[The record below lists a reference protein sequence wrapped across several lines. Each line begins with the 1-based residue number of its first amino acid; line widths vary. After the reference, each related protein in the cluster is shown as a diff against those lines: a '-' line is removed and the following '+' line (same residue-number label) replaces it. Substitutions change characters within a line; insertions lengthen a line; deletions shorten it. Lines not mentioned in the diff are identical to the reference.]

1 MWVRLEA
8 AQLIGFILA
17 ALDIDKVVELINN
30 TESDEVHEGY
40 MYSKPVDTL
49 KSLILDLVAQ
59 LYPDMTFEQLAD
71 QVVKNL
77 IFIAKILKSIPGN
90 RSTVKNDEQDNGSKA
105 ENSNNLSFP
114 WLIRRLRKAVNIEI
128 TQAPK
133 STSVVRTSSS
143 SDVFVPMKNFIDI
156 YISYLKVN
164 HMNDTFSEN
173 CNVQVHCRYSNDS
186 AYGIFKRDT
195 FQYHVTVGTGDDYDR
210 RNER

>member
-1 MWVRLEA
+1 MWIRLAA

-17 ALDIDKVVELINN
+17 ALDVDKVVELLNN
-30 TESDEVHEGY
+30 PESDRIHEGY

-77 IFIAKILKSIPGN
+77 IFIAKILKSVTG
-90 RSTVKNDEQDNGSKA
+90 SAAKNDEEDDGNKA
-105 ENSNNLSFP
+105 KNNLSFL

-133 STSVVRTSSS
+133 STSVVRKVLGMSLFTRY
-143 SDVFVPMKNFIDI
+143 PCI
-156 YISYLKVN
+156 YESYQGYV
-164 HMNDTFSEN
+164 
-173 CNVQVHCRYSNDS
+173 
-186 AYGIFKRDT
+186 
-195 FQYHVTVGTGDDYDR
+195 
-210 RNER
+210 

>member
-1 MWVRLEA
+1 MEKLLFSINITSLHFISEYSQSLLAHPHLWVRLAA

-17 ALDIDKVVELINN
+17 TLDVDKVVELLNN
-30 TESDEVHEGY
+30 PESDTIQGY

-77 IFIAKILKSIPGN
+77 IFIAKMLKSVTG
-90 RSTVKNDEQDNGSKA
+90 SVVKNDEKDDGNKTKD
-105 ENSNNLSFP
+105 SNRLSFP

-133 STSVVRTSSS
+133 STSVVSTSSFIYVS
-143 SDVFVPMKNFIDI
+143 MKSFIDTYFI
-156 YISYLKVN
+156 SEDKLCERYIFRELQCLSSLRV
-164 HMNDTFSEN
+164 
-173 CNVQVHCRYSNDS
+173 
-186 AYGIFKRDT
+186 
-195 FQYHVTVGTGDDYDR
+195 
-210 RNER
+210 